1 MPERIAGQQNRKMSG
16 SEKRG
21 IVTAFMC
28 YLVWGLLPIFWK
40 MIEEVSPYEI
50 IAHRIIWCFVIVML
64 ICLITRQDV
73 ASLYRDKRAWRFLAP
88 AAAIITA
95 NWSVYIH
102 AVSNYHV
109 IETAIGYYINP
120 LITILLGLIVFRERL
135 SVMQWIAVG
144 LCTAG
149 VVSFTVNYGHFPWI
163 SIFLATTFGIYG
175 AIKKKAGYP
184 AIPAIAFENTLMVGP
199 AAVFAVWLACHTGTH
214 AFASDLGSPHGI
226 YLTVMLIIAGL
237 LTALPLSL
245 FSSAANLIPLS
256 FLGFIQF
263 FSPTLSLLTG
273 VFLYGEPFTTA
284 HKICL
289 GFIWAGLLL
298 VSIDTVRSERRQ
310 QS

>member
-21 IVTAFMC
+21 VVTAFMC

-50 IAHRIIWCFVIVML
+50 IAHRIIWCFVVVML

-95 NWSVYIH
+95 NWSVYIY

-199 AAVFAVWLACHTGTH
+199 AAVFAVWLAYHTGTH

-237 LTALPLSL
+237 LTALPLTL
-245 FSSAANLIPLS
+245 FSTAANLIQLS

-273 VFLYGEPFTTA
+273 VFLYGEPF
-284 HKICL
+284 
-289 GFIWAGLLL
+289 
-298 VSIDTVRSERRQ
+298 
-310 QS
+310 